1 MKGTEEALSKLD
13 RLTQNEVDLAIV
25 QIQTVANKIQEGVN
39 ELLDGTFSALA
50 THNTTSNPQT
60 TR

>member
-1 MKGTEEALSKLD
+1 MKGIEEALSKLD

-39 ELLDGTFSALA
+39 ELLDGMFSALA
-50 THNTTSNPQT
+50 THNTTLNPQT